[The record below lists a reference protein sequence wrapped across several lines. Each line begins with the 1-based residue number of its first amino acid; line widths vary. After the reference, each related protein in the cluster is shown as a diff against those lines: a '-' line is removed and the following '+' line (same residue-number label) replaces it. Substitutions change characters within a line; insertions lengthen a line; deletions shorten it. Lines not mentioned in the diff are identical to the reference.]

1 MLSDFAMNTAI
12 DTVGFVGTGIMG
24 APMVRHLAAA
34 GFRVTAYNRSIEKS
48 RPLLAHG
55 VQIAS
60 SAAQAATGQDAVVVM
75 LNSGQVC
82 ADLLLAPANG
92 ALWAMKPGSVLIVMS
107 SLDVQTARDHA
118 RRASDVGVHYLDAP
132 VSGGE
137 VGAQAATLSIMVGGD
152 ESVVERARPLFEAM
166 GRPLHMG
173 PTGTGQLTKLANQL
187 TVASTIVA
195 VAEALLVAERGGAD
209 PGKVREALL
218 GGFAQSKILELHGR
232 RMINGDF
239 VPGGTAINQI
249 KDTQAALELA
259 KALSLELPM
268 LKLTDSLFRALVD
281 HGHGELDHSAL
292 ILELRRRNPAGS
304 TV

>member
-1 MLSDFAMNTAI
+1 MNDTI
-12 DTVGFVGTGIMG
+12 STVGFVGTGIMG
-24 APMVRHLAAA
+24 APMALHLAAA
-34 GFRVTAYNRSIEKS
+34 GFQVAAYNRSMDKA
-48 RPLLAHG
+48 RPLAEQGVRLAPT
-55 VQIAS
+55 AS
-60 SAAQAATGQDAVVVM
+60 EACAGQDAVVVM

-82 ADLLLAPANG
+82 EEILFAPGSG
-92 ALWAMKPGSVLIVMS
+92 ALWAMRPGSLLIVMS
-107 SLDVQTARDHA
+107 SLKVETARDHA
-118 RRASDVGVHYLDAP
+118 RRAGAVGVGYLDAP

-137 VGAQAATLSIMVGGD
+137 VGAKAATLSIMVGGEATD
-152 ESVVERARPLFEAM
+152 VARARPLFEAM

-195 VAEALLVAERGGAD
+195 VAEALLMAERGGAD
-209 PGKVREALL
+209 PAKVREALL

-232 RMINGDF
+232 RMIAGDF

-259 KALSLELPM
+259 RELSLELPM
-268 LKLTDSLFRALVD
+268 LALTDSLFQSLVA

-292 ILELRRRNPAGS
+292 ILELRRRNPAKSAVEGNR
-304 TV
+304 